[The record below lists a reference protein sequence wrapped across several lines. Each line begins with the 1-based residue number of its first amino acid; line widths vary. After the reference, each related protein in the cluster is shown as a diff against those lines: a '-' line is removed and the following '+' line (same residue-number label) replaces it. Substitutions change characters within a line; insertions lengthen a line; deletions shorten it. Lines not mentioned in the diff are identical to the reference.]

1 MKSASKGS
9 ICRKIIDI
17 SIRRTQIY
25 VTVHKLNMQRLN
37 EALME
42 DPDFTRCDDVLD
54 ILPVLC
60 DHDAHG
66 SRLCL
71 PS

>member
-17 SIRRTQIY
+17 SISRTQIY

-42 DPDFTRCDDVLD
+42 DPDFTRCDDVPD